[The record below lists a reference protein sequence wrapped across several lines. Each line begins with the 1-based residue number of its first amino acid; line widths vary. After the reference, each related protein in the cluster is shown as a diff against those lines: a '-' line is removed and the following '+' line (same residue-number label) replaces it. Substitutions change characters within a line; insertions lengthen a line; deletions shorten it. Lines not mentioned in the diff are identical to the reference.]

1 MPVIYLRPAS
11 PRGLYRS
18 TLRLGRATLSLSSP
32 VYMNFQLPE
41 CTAPRVATGLVGSY
55 PAFSPLPAQALR
67 PRLGGCFLLHG
78 LTLASLFPLGSGMP
92 CVARTFL
99 SPHVFRGPATGR
111 STVSRGQR
119 YEKKSGNTN
128 LFDSSSD
135 SLGFEKASLRAER
148 PSGSA
153 AFTHSLHHAV
163 KRLHHAVKRLHPGVT
178 RPETAV
184 NKCKIARSLD

>member
-1 MPVIYLRPAS
+1 MFLEKNSEPVSRVLF
-11 PRGLYRS
+11 
-18 TLRLGRATLSLSSP
+18 LSLRAGACHLSTASVTAWSLSFHP
-32 VYMNFQLPE
+32 PARTGRPLFVFAGLHELSTSGVHSTTCHHGPGGLLPRLLTLAGKP
-41 CTAPRVATGLVGSY
+41 CGC
-55 PAFSPLPAQALR
+55 
-67 PRLGGCFLLHG
+67 LGGCSLLHG

-163 KRLHHAVKRLHPGVT
+163 K
-178 RPETAV
+178 
-184 NKCKIARSLD
+184 